1 MLVFVAF
8 GTLFA
13 AAACGSS
20 GTAPAEA
27 EVTAPAA
34 SATAGSTAS
43 EGNAANVAPSATA
56 GQPGQPGLGKPV
68 VYWIHTNW

>member
-1 MLVFVAF
+1 MLVVAVLGALF
-8 GTLFA
+8 G
-13 AAACGSS
+13 AAACGGP

-27 EVTAPAA
+27 EVTTPAA
-34 SATAGSTAS
+34 SATPGATAS
-43 EGNAANVAPSATA
+43 EGNAVNVSPSATA